1 MNIENEIQTQVTEE
15 VAAQVAAVQSEVV
28 QAVQAA
34 VSEEMTLEKIH
45 SLVQETYNRANSNS
59 LDLATLTDT
68 VTQIMGLMVDMKESI
83 NALAIDEIAEIEN
96 DLEDENKEN
105 ENPEPV
111 EVATKNPEELE
122 PEKFE
127 TVELPPVETKA
138 KSKVKFIV

>member
-1 MNIENEIQTQVTEE
+1 MSIENEIQTQVSDE

-45 SLVQETYNRANSNS
+45 ALVQDTYNRVNSNS
-59 LDLATLTDT
+59 LDLSTLTDT
-68 VTQIMGLMVDMKESI
+68 VTQIMGLLVDMKESI
-83 NALAIDEIAEIEN
+83 NALAIAEIAEIQN
-96 DLEDENKEN
+96 DLEEENEEE

-111 EVATKNPEELE
+111 EVAPENPGELA